1 MSQHWFTNSRNRQ
14 VLYGSD
20 KPTGGFFYTEFYL
33 DSEIGDDDNDVV
45 ITKSSMTIHEIISEL
60 KENQGY
66 ILSDEEINS
75 ILKNWIDE
83 PTPTPL
89 QHSIGKMF
97 GHNLSEQLE
106 RTESSIFRYANQ

>member
-1 MSQHWFTNSRNRQ
+1 MSQHWFTNANNRR

-20 KPTGGFFYTEFYL
+20 KPTGGFFYTEFYR
-33 DSEIGDDDNDVV
+33 DDEIGDDDHDVV
-45 ITKSSMTIHEIISEL
+45 ITKSALTIHEIILEL

-66 ILSDEEINS
+66 VLSDDEINS

-83 PTPTPL
+83 PIPTPL